1 MARNTYKEDEEVI
14 ETLDWKDLKRVGA
27 YLKPYMSKILRVV
40 AVVFT
45 MTLVAQFNPVAS
57 RLLIDE
63 VIAKKS
69 WSMLWVLA
77 GVFAAVIVIYELC
90 LRYRTIHIME
100 IGQLMLTD
108 IRRDIFHHIQTLP
121 FSYFDSRPHGKILVR
136 VVSYVNTLSNT
147 LSDGLVNVIADIF
160 IVVMALVG
168 MFLTDVRLTLWSL
181 LLFPVLLVMVRVI
194 QHFQHIAYQRLSAKQ
209 SNLNAFIH
217 EAIAGVKT
225 TQSFARENTQFAE
238 FQGQQATVRH
248 FWMRA
253 QYLEF
258 LMWPSVQVIATTTT
272 AMVYYLA
279 IMKLGGVHVSAGV
292 LIAFLAYLSNFW
304 NPIIEIGNFYNQ
316 LITCSAY
323 LERIFETMD
332 IEPEIKDLPG
342 AQPMP
347 QISGKVDYNDVSFRY
362 EEDGPDILHHVDFHV
377 EPGKSIALVGPTG
390 AGKSTIV
397 SLLSRFY
404 DVTDGSI
411 TIDGHDLRS
420 VTLSSLRSQMG
431 VMLQDTF
438 IFKASVRENIRYGR
452 LDATDEEIEA
462 AAKAVNADRF
472 IRELPN
478 GYDTVIEEGGSTL
491 SAGQRQLIAFARVM
505 LADPRILILDEATSD
520 IDTRTEEAL
529 QAGIKELLKGRTSF
543 VIAHR
548 LSTIV
553 GSDQIYYVDHGELVE
568 HGTHA
573 QLLERGGEYAKLYQA
588 QYAMLKVDE

>member
-1 MARNTYKEDEEVI
+1 
-14 ETLDWKDLKRVGA
+14 
-27 YLKPYMSKILRVV
+27 
-40 AVVFT
+40 
-45 MTLVAQFNPVAS
+45 
-57 RLLIDE
+57 
-63 VIAKKS
+63 
-69 WSMLWVLA
+69 
-77 GVFAAVIVIYELC
+77 
-90 LRYRTIHIME
+90 
-100 IGQLMLTD
+100 
-108 IRRDIFHHIQTLP
+108 
-121 FSYFDSRPHGKILVR
+121 
-136 VVSYVNTLSNT
+136 
-147 LSDGLVNVIADIF
+147 
-160 IVVMALVG
+160 
-168 MFLTDVRLTLWSL
+168 
-181 LLFPVLLVMVRVI
+181 
-194 QHFQHIAYQRLSAKQ
+194 
-209 SNLNAFIH
+209 
-217 EAIAGVKT
+217 
-225 TQSFARENTQFAE
+225 
-238 FQGQQATVRH
+238 
-248 FWMRA
+248 
-253 QYLEF
+253 
-258 LMWPSVQVIATTTT
+258 
-272 AMVYYLA
+272 
-279 IMKLGGVHVSAGV
+279 
-292 LIAFLAYLSNFW
+292 
-304 NPIIEIGNFYNQ
+304 
-316 LITCSAY
+316 
-323 LERIFETMD
+323 
-332 IEPEIKDLPG
+332 
-342 AQPMP
+342 MP

-377 EPGKSIALVGPTG
+377 EPGNSIALVGPTG

-462 AAKAVNADRF
+462 AAQAVNADRF

-478 GYDTVIEEGGSTL
+478 GYDTEIEEGGSTL

-573 QLLERGGEYAKLYQA
+573 ELLERGGEYAKLYQA